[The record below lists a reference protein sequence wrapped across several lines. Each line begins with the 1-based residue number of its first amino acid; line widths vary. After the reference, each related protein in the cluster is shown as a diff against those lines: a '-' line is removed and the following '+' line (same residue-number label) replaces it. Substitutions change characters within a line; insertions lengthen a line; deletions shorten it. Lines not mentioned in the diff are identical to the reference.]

1 MDEKTAE
8 DPLDGDLDLVLETE
22 PPPGLDLA
30 DLRDLIRFV
39 LRSEAAAGPWT
50 VAVALVGDERLRELH
65 RDFMG
70 LDTPTDVMTFPAEAD
85 EPGSGKV
92 RGGDVVVSVAQ
103 AAEQAPDYGHT
114 AADEVRFLVV
124 HGLLHLCGWDD
135 ASEADRARMVAR
147 QAELLSS
154 FDDLGPRGG
163 PA

>member
-8 DPLDGDLDLVLETE
+8 DPLDVDLDLVLETE
-22 PPPGLDLA
+22 PPPGLNLA
-30 DLRDLIRFV
+30 DLRDLIPFV
-39 LRSEAAAGPWT
+39 LRSEAAAGRWT
-50 VAVALVGDERLRELH
+50 VAVALVADERLRELH
-65 RDFMG
+65 RDFMC
-70 LDTPTDVMTFPAEAD
+70 LDTPTDVMTFPADTEG
-85 EPGSGKV
+85 PGSGQV
-92 RGGDVVVSVAQ
+92 RGGDLVVSVSR

-135 ASEADRARMVAR
+135 ASDADRARMLAR

-154 FDDLGPRGG
+154 FDDLTARGG